1 MKLIAHRGNLRG
13 PNSEKENHPD
23 YCRDA
28 LKAGFD
34 LEVDVWYVDKKLYTG
49 HDKPTYGPVKYDFF
63 LNKKIWIH
71 AKNGDAFDLFRI
83 DYEAN
88 VFWHTTEDW
97 VFTSC
102 GFVWTYPNKTLYR
115 GSVCVL
121 PEMGWLGEIYD
132 CHAVC
137 TDYVYDFREHFE
149 LK

>member
-83 DYEAN
+83 DYEQTYLAYTKIGYLPVVVLFGHIPTRHYIVAVYAYCQN
-88 VFWHTTEDW
+88 WVGWVRFMIATQFVRTT
-97 VFTSC
+97 FTTSE
-102 GFVWTYPNKTLYR
+102 NIL
-115 GSVCVL
+115 S
-121 PEMGWLGEIYD
+121 
-132 CHAVC
+132 
-137 TDYVYDFREHFE
+137 
-149 LK
+149 